1 VRRIVKMLSIPSSHA
16 VRTVHLHHYKPDGDH
31 HHHQGG
37 GPTTTTASDGS
48 VPVLRELLGQ
58 RGLAVVVEGVERAYR
73 PSRTQRPPDN
83 TLEREEERNGGR
95 GWRLHTYEAGDL
107 RKYDTRFP
115 SPELEQPGYFG
126 LASISPSSSPPSPSS
141 SSSSTTPKPKHGY
154 EYGYEFGGS
163 RSECEFSWEM
173 EELFD
178 WVDSSGE
185 DVDGAGAGA
194 GGAGD
199 KDHNNNNVPNVPT
212 KEDGSRDEKGSFGG
226 SESPIPD

>member
-1 VRRIVKMLSIPSSHA
+1 M
-16 VRTVHLHHYKPDGDH
+16 
-31 HHHQGG
+31 
-37 GPTTTTASDGS
+37 
-48 VPVLRELLGQ
+48 PVLRELLGQ

-83 TLEREEERNGGR
+83 TLEREEERDGGR

-126 LASISPSSSPPSPSS
+126 LSSISPSPSPPSPSS
-141 SSSSTTPKPKHGY
+141 SSSSTTPKPRH
-154 EYGYEFGGS
+154 EYV
-163 RSECEFSWEM
+163 CELSWEM

-185 DVDGAGAGA
+185 DVDDGGAGAGA
-194 GGAGD
+194 GD
-199 KDHNNNNVPNVPT
+199 KHHNNNVVPNVST
-212 KEDGSRDEKGSFGG
+212 KGDGSGDEKGSFGS